1 MDRDIL
7 SPGAQPTPCS
17 SALCSLHSEILGSV
31 PSHSP
36 QGSGLSTLSLNAW
49 LRLLRLSPRSRHSWV
64 ILILQFLAWALPSRA
79 GPPLHGPRSRSTV
92 FHLPSPFMV
101 SIVQPTIATLPVY
114 LFIHRTLPLD
124 QKTHFLYHHC
134 TCPCL
139 KLEKKVKLMFRRRL
153 LLMERRNQL
162 QIKWESC
169 TREMKIWQKP
179 SFLQLYG
186 G

>member
-1 MDRDIL
+1 MLLSSLL
-7 SPGAQPTPCS
+7 SPLRNPWLCPLPQPPG
-17 SALCSLHSEILGSV
+17 LGPQHSELKCLTLDSICRVFPPGPGTAGSFSSLSSWLEHCLLG
-31 PSHSP
+31 
-36 QGSGLSTLSLNAW
+36 QALSCMALAPEALSSISL
-49 LRLLRLSPRSRHSWV
+49 
-64 ILILQFLAWALPSRA
+64 LPSWF
-79 GPPLHGPRSRSTV
+79 LV
-92 FHLPSPFMV
+92 
-101 SIVQPTIATLPVY
+101 VQPTIATLPVH

-139 KLEKKVKLMFRRRL
+139 KSEKKVKLMFRRRL

-179 SFLQLYG
+179 SFLQLYRG
-186 G
+186 